1 MDRRMNVTLDPFDGY
16 VLASVT
22 GSIDS
27 TNAAEFSKRVRSVVE
42 SQDSDLLI
50 DLSKTDYVNS
60 DALAEFMN
68 LRGVAERHSR
78 RFVLISPSPLV
89 REVLTKTRLDT
100 ILHVVDDVKE
110 AVACVESN

>member
-1 MDRRMNVTLDPFDGY
+1 MNVTLDPCDGY

-68 LRGVAERHSR
+68 LRSVAERHSR

-89 REVLTKTRLDT
+89 REVLAKTRLDT

>member
-1 MDRRMNVTLDPFDGY
+1 MNVTLAPCDGY

-27 TNAAEFSKRVRSVVE
+27 TNADEFSKRVRSVVE
-42 SQDSDLLI
+42 SQDSDLLL
-50 DLSKTDYVNS
+50 DLSKTNYVNS
-60 DALAEFMN
+60 DALAEFLN
-68 LRGVAERHSR
+68 LRRVAEKNSR

-100 ILHVVDDVKE
+100 VLHVVDDVKE
-110 AVACVESN
+110 AVAHVESN